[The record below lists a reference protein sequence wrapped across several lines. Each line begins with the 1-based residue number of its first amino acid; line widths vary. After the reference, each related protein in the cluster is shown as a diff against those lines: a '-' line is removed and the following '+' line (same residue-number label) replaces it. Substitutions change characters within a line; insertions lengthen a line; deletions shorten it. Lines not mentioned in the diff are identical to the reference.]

1 MRPEGHTLGAERERW
16 ERVFPPQLADR
27 MQELLQ
33 TLPAGERSARRRR
46 IVTDVLA
53 ALPDGFPAAD
63 ASEAVLRTAASRFE
77 ELVAGLAS

>member
-16 ERVFPPQLADR
+16 ERVLPPQLADR

-33 TLPAGERSARRRR
+33 TLPAGERAARRRR